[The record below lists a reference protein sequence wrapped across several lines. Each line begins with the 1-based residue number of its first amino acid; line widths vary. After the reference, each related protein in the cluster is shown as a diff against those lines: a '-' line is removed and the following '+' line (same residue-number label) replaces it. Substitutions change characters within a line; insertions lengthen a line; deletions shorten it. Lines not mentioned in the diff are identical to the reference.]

1 MVLSAVVRDLAIII
15 VAIQTIVIS
24 ILLGVLIWQIWQLT
38 AMIQNEVKPIVDD
51 TQATVNTVR
60 GTATF
65 LSDNMVHPVVRSSRT
80 LVRWQATLRALARDL
95 QGPPSGG
102 GPV

>member
-38 AMIQNEVKPIVDD
+38 AMIQNDVKPIVDD

-80 LVRWQATLRALARDL
+80 LIRWQATLRALARDL
-95 QGPPSGG
+95 QGPQSGG
-102 GPV
+102 SA